1 VARVSPKTCSRG
13 RLDAG
18 QYDIEVSTGIGNQAI
33 FIRWAWDS
41 GGDFHELLAG
51 RRAPIHVV
59 ADDRYSRGGRGVPPT
74 LV

>member
-1 VARVSPKTCSRG
+1 MFRG
-13 RLDAG
+13 KPALAAG
-18 QYDIEVSTGIGNQAI
+18 LIQGSHDVEVSTGIDNQAI

-59 ADDRYSRGGRGVPPT
+59 ADDRYSRGGRGCLPR
-74 LV
+74 